1 METNYNGSYESEL
14 HEIAAKKVAK
24 LKSFYSHTLIYVVAL
39 LLYIL
44 NVYFDVR
51 FNFFP
56 IRYIN
61 GFVMCIWT
69 TAFLIQAIEQFAS
82 YKIFGEEWEQRKVK
96 SILEKERKNQKWE

>member
-14 HEIAAKKVAK
+14 QKIAAKKVAK
-24 LKSFYSHTLIYVVAL
+24 LKSFYSHALIYAAGL
-39 LLYIL
+39 ILYVL
-44 NVYFDVR
+44 NVYFEVK

-56 IRYIN
+56 IKYIN

-69 TAFLIQAIEQFAS
+69 TAFLIQAVEQFAS
-82 YKIFGEEWEQRKVK
+82 CTFFGEEWEQRKVK